1 MLIVT
6 IRSDLMTKT
15 NKNEFD
21 SLIEDIINNEHFLE
35 TKKDLHHGTSKYE
48 HSLRVAR
55 LSYKLSKIFKADS
68 RVTTRAGL
76 LHDFFLGTRKEKPEN
91 SYLRHPVTA
100 AENAK
105 KYFNVSDIEAEAI
118 KTHMFHQVLLKK
130 LFPFI
135 NPKEKASIKEFK
147 PKSKEGW
154 LICASDLLVSII
166 ECERFQFTYVA
177 NVALLLLFNIILFK
191 N

>member
-1 MLIVT
+1 
-6 IRSDLMTKT
+6 MTK
-15 NKNEFD
+15 NVKSEFD
-21 SLIEDIINNEHFLE
+21 FLVKDILEDEHFLE

-68 RVTTRAGL
+68 KIATRAGL
-76 LHDFFLGTRKEKPEN
+76 LHDFFFGTRKEKPEN

-100 AENAK
+100 ANNAK
-105 KYFNVSDIEAEAI
+105 KYFNVSDAEAEAI

-130 LFPFI
+130 VFPFV
-135 NPKEKASIKEFK
+135 NRKEKASIKEFK

-154 LICASDLLVSII
+154 IICASDLLVSVI
-166 ECERFQFTYVA
+166 ECERFQFTYAA
-177 NVALLLLFNIILFK
+177 NVLLLLILNIVLFK

>member
-1 MLIVT
+1 
-6 IRSDLMTKT
+6 MTKSS
-15 NKNEFD
+15 KSEFEN
-21 SLIEDIINNEHFLE
+21 LVCDILENDNFLE
-35 TKKDLHHGTSKYE
+35 LKKDLHHGTSKYE
-48 HSLRVAR
+48 HSMRVAK
-55 LSYKLSKIFKADS
+55 LSYKLSKMVKADVRS
-68 RVTTRAGL
+68 TTRAGL
-76 LHDFFLGTRKEKPEN
+76 LHDFFFGTRKEKPEN

-100 AENAK
+100 SNNAK
-105 KYFNVSDIEAEAI
+105 KYFNVSNLEAEAI

-135 NPKEKASIKEFK
+135 PYKEKVSVKEFK

-154 LICASDLLVSII
+154 IICASDLLVSAM

-177 NVALLLLFNIILFK
+177 NVTLLLIFNIILFK

>member
-1 MLIVT
+1 
-6 IRSDLMTKT
+6 MTK
-15 NKNEFD
+15 NKNKEFE
-21 SLIEDIINNEHFLE
+21 SLVSDIINNEYFLE

-48 HSLRVAR
+48 HSMRVAK
-55 LSYKLSKIFKADS
+55 LSYKLARIFKADIKD
-68 RVTTRAGL
+68 TTRAGL

-100 AENAK
+100 MNNAK
-105 KYFNVSDIEAEAI
+105 KYFNVNDIEAEAI

-135 NPKEKASIKEFK
+135 NRKEKVSVKEFK

-154 LICASDLLVSII
+154 IICASDLLVSIM

-177 NVALLLLFNIILFK
+177 NVALLLVFNILMFK